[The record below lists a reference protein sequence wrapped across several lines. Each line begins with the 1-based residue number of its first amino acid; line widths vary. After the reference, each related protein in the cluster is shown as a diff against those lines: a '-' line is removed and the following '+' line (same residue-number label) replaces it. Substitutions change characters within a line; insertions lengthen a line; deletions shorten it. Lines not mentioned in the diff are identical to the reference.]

1 MLNPVPHVPFTHRR
15 DCILEVV
22 LKINNSEETT
32 MADVKDQV
40 KEQVERTKQIE
51 TRLTDLKNVNR
62 LASNAINLI
71 NDIEIK
77 GAYAGPVLEIVQW
90 IEGIKKAVQT
100 QIDALEPLLPKVEES
115 KVVEAEVVK

>member
-1 MLNPVPHVPFTHRR
+1 MT
-15 DCILEVV
+15 
-22 LKINNSEETT
+22 
-32 MADVKDQV
+32 DVKDQV
-40 KEQVERTKQIE
+40 KEQAERMKQIE
-51 TRLTDLKNVNR
+51 ARLADLKNVNR

-90 IEGIKKAVQT
+90 IDGIKKAVQT

>member
-1 MLNPVPHVPFTHRR
+1 
-15 DCILEVV
+15 
-22 LKINNSEETT
+22 

-51 TRLTDLKNVNR
+51 ARLADLKNVNR

-90 IEGIKKAVQT
+90 IDGIKKAVQT
-100 QIDALEPLLPKVEES
+100 QIDALEPLLPKVEEP

>member
-1 MLNPVPHVPFTHRR
+1 MP
-15 DCILEVV
+15 
-22 LKINNSEETT
+22 
-32 MADVKDQV
+32 DVKDQV
-40 KEQVERTKQIE
+40 KEQTERTKQIE
-51 TRLTDLKNVNR
+51 ARLADLKNVNR

-90 IEGIKKAVQT
+90 IDGIKKAVQT
-100 QIDALEPLLPKVEES
+100 QIDALEPLLPKVEEF